1 MKNKTTIYFV
11 EGKCE
16 EKLLNE
22 LKKEPELITLGRVQ
36 VFNVLTNRI
45 STSKLMTF
53 KKNVNVCFVFD
64 SDGEQNLTIYNH
76 NISVLKKYVSG
87 VHIYNFVQIRNL
99 EDELV
104 RATDLKKIEEL
115 TGSKSSKD
123 FKTDFLSCS
132 NFRQLLE
139 RHNFDVKKMWCTE
152 PTDSFRGIIQDAY
165 LFIRLPKD
173 IL

>member
-64 SDGEQNLTIYNH
+64 SDVEQNLTIYNH

-87 VHIYNFVQIRNL
+87 VSLIYLLKHSYNNL
-99 EDELV
+99 V
-104 RATDLKKIEEL
+104 PI
-115 TGSKSSKD
+115 
-123 FKTDFLSCS
+123 
-132 NFRQLLE
+132 
-139 RHNFDVKKMWCTE
+139 
-152 PTDSFRGIIQDAY
+152 
-165 LFIRLPKD
+165 
-173 IL
+173 